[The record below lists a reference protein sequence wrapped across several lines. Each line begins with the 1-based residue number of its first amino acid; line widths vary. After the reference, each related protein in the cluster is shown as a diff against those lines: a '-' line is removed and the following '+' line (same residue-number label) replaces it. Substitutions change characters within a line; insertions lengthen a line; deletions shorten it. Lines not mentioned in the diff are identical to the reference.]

1 MINIPILITI
11 IYVILTLTG
20 FTAQFILANLHFF
33 KQQSDKKDNKKF
45 VDELLAK
52 NQFPAVSIVYPIYN
66 EDLQV
71 LEIVLQTVTKCL
83 EIPNLEII
91 FVDDGSPNVE
101 KLRPVYEKYRQNNLK
116 TFYRD
121 NGGKREAQYFGFG
134 QASGEYIITVDS
146 DTLIYKEGILTL
158 IAPMLRDPK
167 IGAVTGDIRVQ
178 NRDTNLLT
186 VLISIRYWLAFNLE
200 RAAQSF
206 TGSMLCCSGPFSVYR
221 KSTIDK
227 IKEKYI
233 NQVFFGKKCTYGD
246 DRHLTNLVLG
256 EGFKTIYQIGAVADT
271 FVPTTLGEYI
281 TQQTRW
287 NKSFYRELLWTLKA
301 WNKISFYSLWDS
313 ILQPFLFLFFT
324 MTLGVNLFNF
334 LDSLDFK
341 VFLYYLSFVIIMA
354 SLRGFYGLIRTFD
367 PRFLLFVFY
376 GFIHLLI
383 LIPIRF
389 KALMTLNDNAW
400 GIRGT
405 KKTNVWLDYSK

>member
-1 MINIPILITI
+1 
-11 IYVILTLTG
+11 
-20 FTAQFILANLHFF
+20 
-33 KQQSDKKDNKKF
+33 
-45 VDELLAK
+45 
-52 NQFPAVSIVYPIYN
+52 
-66 EDLQV
+66 